1 MILAIKQH
9 VGGHFGIAGSF
20 WAHPFRVPSLEALS
34 GFSFA
39 ERETSLT
46 HGGSLRSLQAKKGQ
60 KKIND
65 DILATFC
72 DRPWRF

>member
-46 HGGSLRSLQAKKGQ
+46 HAGSLRSLQAKKRD
-60 KKIND
+60 KKSALNE
-65 DILATFC
+65 
-72 DRPWRF
+72 